1 MITDL
6 NHLNLSVTNLNRSF
20 SFYTDI
26 LGFKPLARWKRGA
39 YLLAGDLWL
48 CLSLNPDCD
57 RQLSPDYTHYAF
69 SIAPEKLNWYRQNIE
84 RLKLKL
90 WQENSSEGDSLYI
103 LDPDNHKLELHVG
116 NWQTRLAA
124 TKQNP
129 YEEMIFFD
137 LP

>member
-57 RQLSPDYTHYAF
+57 RQLFPDYTHYAF
-69 SIAPEKLNWYRQNIE
+69 SLN
-84 RLKLKL
+84 K
-90 WQENSSEGDSLYI
+90 YI
-103 LDPDNHKLELHVG
+103 IRRSPKT
-116 NWQTRLAA
+116 Q
-124 TKQNP
+124 
-129 YEEMIFFD
+129 
-137 LP
+137 